1 MCISQR
7 GESNLGSLG
16 ANFAL
21 RLYKVRGNVT
31 PFSKEQWLYLYLQ
44 KEGRA
49 VDDIDDAN
57 GQDVF
62 EEYEWAGQTRIRAT
76 TLLEGGF
83 RGRVL
88 SLSKGVR

>member
-1 MCISQR
+1 M
-7 GESNLGSLG
+7 
-16 ANFAL
+16 
-21 RLYKVRGNVT
+21 
-31 PFSKEQWLYLYLQ
+31 Q

-49 VDDIDDAN
+49 VDDIGDAN

-88 SLSKGVR
+88 SLSKRVR